1 MHADEVHT
9 DAGIVRR
16 LLSAQFPHWSELPI
30 ERVPSFGT
38 DNALYRLGSM
48 VVRLPRIE
56 WATRDIEKDAR
67 WLEQLRPLVPVEIP
81 ELLARGAPGEG
92 YPWTW
97 GIYRWLEGEN
107 PAVGAIARPDELARD
122 VGRFVAAVRRL
133 GLPDTRPGSRVT
145 RSWRGASCR
154 RKRDSASA
162 PRPIST
168 RRPGCAVGA
177 GRSAVGCSKSPT
189 TPRRTP
195 SSQRTAGTSCARFSV
210 RRTYVRNILGP
221 VQTSCKERRTLLSSP
236 ST

>member
-81 ELLARGAPGEG
+81 ELLARGARPVRAIPGPG
-92 YPWTW
+92 GSTA
-97 GIYRWLEGEN
+97 GSK
-107 PAVGAIARPDELARD
+107 
-122 VGRFVAAVRRL
+122 VR
-133 GLPDTRPGSRVT
+133 TRPS
-145 RSWRGASCR
+145 
-154 RKRDSASA
+154 
-162 PRPIST
+162 
-168 RRPGCAVGA
+168 
-177 GRSAVGCSKSPT
+177 GRSPDRTSSLATSAVSLPPCGGSACPI
-189 TPRRTP
+189 PGR
-195 SSQRTAGTSCARFSV
+195 
-210 RRTYVRNILGP
+210 GP
-221 VQTSCKERRTLLSSP
+221 G
-236 ST
+236 